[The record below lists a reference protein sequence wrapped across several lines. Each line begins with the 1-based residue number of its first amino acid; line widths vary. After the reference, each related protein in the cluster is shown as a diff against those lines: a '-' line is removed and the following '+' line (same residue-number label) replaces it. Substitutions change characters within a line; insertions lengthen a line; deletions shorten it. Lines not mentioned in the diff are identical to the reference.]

1 MKSIFLFLIF
11 ILSSFAQPIKIA
23 YQDRVIDSI
32 FIIANYEKMFE
43 KANLDVDLRKFTSGA
58 ATNEALIFG
67 DVSMATMGDTAAIIA
82 ISKFPSQIKI
92 YSLLGG
98 GEKRHSVVV
107 RTNSKINSFE
117 DLKGKKVAIKKGTST
132 HGGFLLKAQQKGLN
146 LNKELIDLSPSL
158 MAQALLTKEIDA
170 IVASEPTPTQIIE
183 KGFAKRI
190 TTLEGLGTN
199 YPLALMIKTN
209 RFDKEKMPKILEVL
223 KQSANFIL
231 NNPDRSYEIVSKATG
246 LSITA
251 TKEAMQKHDYKVGFD
266 EYSFNSLK
274 KVALFLKEERKI
286 RKLPDLDL
294 DLIR

>member
-98 GEKRHSVVV
+98 GEKRHSVVARV
-107 RTNSKINSFE
+107 DSQINSME
-117 DLKGKKVAIKKGTST
+117 DLRGKKIAIKKGTST

-209 RFDKEKMPKILEVL
+209 KFDKEKMPKILEVL

-231 NNPDRSYEIVSKATG
+231 NNPDRSYEIVSKVTG
-246 LSITA
+246 LSIEA

-274 KVALFLKEERKI
+274 KVSNFLFEIKKI
-286 RKLPDLDL
+286 KSLPDFDMCLVK
-294 DLIR
+294 